1 MNSLAQTAVVILNYN
16 GKHWLEKFLP
26 SVIAHSAE
34 AQIIVADNASTDN
47 SVDFLRLSFPQVK
60 LICFEQNLGFCKGYN
75 EALKQIE
82 AKYFVLLNSDIEVSS
97 NWLLPLIDFLE
108 KNSEV
113 IVVQPKIKSFYQKTY
128 FEYAGASGGF
138 LDKWGYAFCRGRIF
152 DTCEKD
158 EGQYNEPCEIFWATG
173 ACMVVRAE
181 WWHKLGGFDENLFA
195 HFEEIDFC
203 WRVQRTGGKV
213 FCVAESEVFHVGG
226 GTLNASNP
234 RKTFLNYRNNLIV
247 LAKNLPFPQ
256 CFYKVFI
263 RLFLD
268 GLSAMLFLKKGE
280 WKHIWAI
287 IKAHW
292 AFYAYLLFAKKQKQ
306 KLPQKVT
313 LPKISIVWA
322 YFVKGRKTFQEI
334 FSATSLAK

>member
-1 MNSLAQTAVVILNYN
+1 MNGLPQTAVVILNYN

-26 SVIAHSAE
+26 SVIAHSAN
-34 AQIIVADNASTDN
+34 AQLIVADNASTDN
-47 SVDFLRLSFPQVK
+47 SVDFLRIHYPQIQ

-75 EALKQIE
+75 KALKHLE

-97 NWLLPLIDFLE
+97 NWLLPMIDFLE
-108 KNSEV
+108 KNKEV
-113 IVVQPKIKSFYQKTY
+113 VAVQPKIKSFHQKTH
-128 FEYAGASGGF
+128 FEYAGAAGGF

-158 EGQYNEPCEIFWATG
+158 EGQYDENCEIFWATG

-181 WWHKLGGFDENLFA
+181 WWHKLGGFDEALFA

-203 WRVQRTGGKV
+203 WRVQRAGGKI
-213 FCVAESEVFHVGG
+213 FCITESEVFHVGG
-226 GTLNASNP
+226 GTLNASSP
-234 RKTFLNYRNNLIV
+234 CKTFLNYRNNLIV

-256 CFYKVFI
+256 SFYKVFI

-268 GLSAMLFLKKGE
+268 GFSALLFLKRGE

-292 AFYAYLLFAKKQKQ
+292 AFYAYLLFAKKQVQ
-306 KLPQKVT
+306 N
-313 LPKISIVWA
+313 LPKKANLSKFSVVWA
-322 YFVKGRKTFQEI
+322 YFVKGQKTFQNI
-334 FSATSLAK
+334 LSATSLAK